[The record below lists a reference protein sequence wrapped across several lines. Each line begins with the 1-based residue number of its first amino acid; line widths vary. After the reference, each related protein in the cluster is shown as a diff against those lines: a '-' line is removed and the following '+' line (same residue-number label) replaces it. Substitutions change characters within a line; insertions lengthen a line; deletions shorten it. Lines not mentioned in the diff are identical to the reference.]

1 MATIKFVKN
10 VNKYK
15 LLLDWMDVFEHGGEH

>member
-15 LLLDWMDVFEHGGEH
+15 LLLDWMDAFGHGGEH